1 MKKLLLLLSLMIPG
15 LALAGTGTSTYSNGS
30 ITWAQHAVVP
40 DSFTTGG
47 SQSGSS
53 PYTFTLGP
61 AASAN
66 FVAVGCSFTG
76 GDSATSVT
84 FGGVSMALSTTTAKG
99 IYRTAVYTLQAPATG
114 TQTVAVNSTIG
125 VKDNSLCTAASFK
138 GANASNAVDVS
149 SGAIYVSGNG
159 GVINVVMT
167 TTAQNEIL
175 FDAMVDGNGDSP
187 SVGPNQTLRIFTGN
201 GSGEALFSTQATTTS
216 GTYTQTYTG
225 IQDVT
230 MMSVIAIKP

>member
-1 MKKLLLLLSLMIPG
+1 MTPAIVH
-15 LALAGTGTSTYSNGS
+15 AGTGISTYSNGTIS
-30 ITWAQHAVVP
+30 WAQHAVVP

-61 AASAN
+61 AANAN
-66 FVAVGCSFTG
+66 FVAVGCSFNN
-76 GDSATSVT
+76 GDSATSIT
-84 FGGVSMALSTTTAKG
+84 FGGQAMTLSTTTSKG
-99 IYRTAVYTLQAPATG
+99 NYRTAIYKLQAPPTG
-114 TQTVAVNSTIG
+114 TQTVAVNSTLG
-125 VKDNSLCTAASFK
+125 VKDDSLCTAMSFT
-138 GANASNAVDVS
+138 GANSSNAVDVS

-159 GVINVVMT
+159 GVINTVVVT
-167 TTAQNEIL
+167 TGQNEIL

-187 SVGPNQTLRIFTGN
+187 SVGANQTLRIFTGN
-201 GSGEALFSTQATTTS
+201 GSGEALFSTQPAATP